1 MILFVITGID
11 MDGVDPIIE
20 KEATKLLATFIRAI
34 ENRHASILVKIKDG
48 KLVLLEYSEKV
59 DLA

>member
-1 MILFVITGID
+1 MEQGETILD
-11 MDGVDPIIE
+11 H
-20 KEATKLLATFIRAI
+20 EAGLLVATFIRAI

-48 KLVLLEYSEKV
+48 RLVLLEYSEKI